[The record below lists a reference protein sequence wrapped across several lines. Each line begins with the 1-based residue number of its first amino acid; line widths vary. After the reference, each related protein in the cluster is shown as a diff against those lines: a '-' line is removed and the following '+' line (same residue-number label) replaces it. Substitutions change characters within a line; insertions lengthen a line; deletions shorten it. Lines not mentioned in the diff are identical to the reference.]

1 MKFNFKLICSPA
13 DKEKLLDIMQQYKNE
28 IQIKDSYLRDDLM
41 ITHCVSHGIATGLR
55 ISGEIG
61 AEVEIMGFS

>member
-13 DKEKLLDIMQQYKNE
+13 DKEKLVDILQQYKNE
-28 IQIKDSYLRDDLM
+28 IQITDSYLRDDLM

-55 ISGEIG
+55 ISEKIG
-61 AEVEIMGFS
+61 AEIEIMGCS